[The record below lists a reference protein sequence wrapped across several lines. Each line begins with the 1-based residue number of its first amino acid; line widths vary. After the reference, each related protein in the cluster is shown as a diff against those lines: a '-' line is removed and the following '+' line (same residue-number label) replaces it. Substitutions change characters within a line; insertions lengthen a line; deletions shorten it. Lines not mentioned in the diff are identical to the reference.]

1 MFIAQWEK
9 IISGQK
15 LRMTFLDISSPS
27 FAHPPQPPSP
37 FPPPPPV
44 SLCPPLSLCR
54 INKRLPFCFTADEAL
69 LTWKWEWELCY
80 VVQCNT

>member
-27 FAHPPQPPSP
+27 FAHPPQPP
-37 FPPPPPV
+37 FPIPSLRPSLPPSV
-44 SLCPPLSLCR
+44 LLFLSLCW

-69 LTWKWEWELCY
+69 LTWEC
-80 VVQCNT
+80 